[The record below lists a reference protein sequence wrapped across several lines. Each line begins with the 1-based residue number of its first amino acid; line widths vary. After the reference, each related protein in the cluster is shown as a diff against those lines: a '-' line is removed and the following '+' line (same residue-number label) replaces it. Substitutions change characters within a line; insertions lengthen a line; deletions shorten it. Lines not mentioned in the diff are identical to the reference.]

1 MALAR
6 WIDEC
11 FEGMQRLGHVKAL
24 VTIVSP
30 SDPVSLKKLNS
41 QLKDLLTKHVDVTPD
56 EAATFSSR
64 SAARRRYAA
73 EDAEGEKAAAVESP
87 SPRRALPEL
96 QDFYLVLDNS
106 LPSATGNLNQV
117 GFRDSYIPIFGRV
130 LGIISAERHT
140 LTPRGKV
147 LLNLMTQEEIDGFR
161 VPRRDVNPYKLS
173 LNQQIFFLYCLLD
186 CDGDVL
192 RRLGEKLLSLDETFS
207 RAEAGRQLGIVFR
220 EMSEVYR
227 RLAQRGDELATLRRW
242 KEYAD
247 AIENQKPPSHAGV
260 REQRVTMRL
269 EALVDVGLLEKDNPH
284 AFKSYRFS
292 EPGRNFLQALSTQQT
307 TDDFLR
313 SGFFGAVNEAYGIGA
328 AALEDMWQVL
338 GALAPSYQV
347 LRSPLRYAPIEETA
361 LMSAIQLMT
370 SEQRHFFEREH
381 VMGAMLELRRMY
393 PDDIRFNID
402 QFGKIRYIKLG
413 ESLLS
418 KAIFRKP

>member
-41 QLKDLLTKHVDVTPD
+41 QLEELLTKHVDVTPD

-73 EDAEGEKAAAVESP
+73 EDVESEKTAAADSP
-87 SPRRALPEL
+87 RPRRAPPEL
-96 QDFYLVLDNS
+96 QDFYLLPDNS
-106 LPSATGNLNQV
+106 LPSSTGNLNRC
-117 GFRDSYIPIFGRV
+117 GFRDSYIPIFGKV
-130 LGIISAERHT
+130 LGIITAERHT

-147 LLNLMTQEEIDGFR
+147 LLNLVTEEEVDAFR
-161 VPRRDVNPYKLS
+161 VPRRDANPYKLS

-186 CDGDVL
+186 RDGDVL

-207 RAEAGRQLGIVFR
+207 RAKAGRQLGIVFR
-220 EMSEVYR
+220 EMSEAYR

-247 AIENQKPPSHAGV
+247 AIENQKPSSHAGV

-269 EALVDVGLLEKDNPH
+269 EALVDAGLLRKDNPH
-284 AFKSYRFS
+284 GFKSYRVS
-292 EPGRNFLQALSTQQT
+292 EAGRSFLGALSTAQA
-307 TDDFLR
+307 TDGFLR
-313 SGFFGAVNEAYGIGA
+313 SGFFSAVNEAYGIGA
-328 AALEDMWQVL
+328 TALQEMWQVL

-370 SEQRHFFEREH
+370 SEHKHFFEREH